1 MIIDTETILIILI
14 VLIVVFTFL
23 YNTQIGIKIGYWL
36 SGGEKVKSVEED
48 SSATMLRDYNEYK
61 TTYEKYKDS
70 TNPTALGWAETAK
83 EKANIIV
90 DKYNMINENSKL
102 NKIGE

>member
-1 MIIDTETILIILI
+1 MTIDTETILIILI

-23 YNTQIGIKIGYWL
+23 YNTQVGIKIGYWL
-36 SGGEKVKSVEED
+36 NGGEKIKSVERD
-48 SSATMLRDYNEYK
+48 NSAAMLRDYNEYR

-70 TNPTALGWAETAK
+70 TNPTALGWAESAK
-83 EKANIIV
+83 EKANIIA
-90 DKYNMINENSKL
+90 DKYNMINENNKL